1 MTSAAKAAA
10 AKTAAAKAA
19 ASAAKA
25 AAADQNAVKVTP
37 LKPSRQNH
45 LAIARERQLLN
56 NNSSKQGRTNK
67 NEIDKLKIAI
77 DERDDTISS
86 KELELEELQ
95 EKLDKL
101 EEKYKRKKDTFED
114 KVKRMEQKQEEM
126 KEEKEQLEQ
135 DKQELE
141 LEKQKLETALTSAL
155 RALKDGGK
163 FAKTEQSQEHKKVI
177 EKWIKDRGFKK
188 VKFVRGVQLRN
199 FTQKIYQYKFE
210 GEVELTENDFCR
222 IYESFV
228 QETLSNQRQCAQTRA
243 MEAVKSK

>member
-1 MTSAAKAAA
+1 MT
-10 AKTAAAKAA
+10 
-19 ASAAKA
+19 SAAKA

-37 LKPSRQNH
+37 LKASRQNH
-45 LAIARERQLLN
+45 LALARESQLLN

-67 NEIDKLKIAI
+67 NEIEKLKIAI

-101 EEKYKRKKDTFED
+101 EEKHKRKKDTFED

-163 FAKTEQSQEHKKVI
+163 FAKTEQSQECKKVI

-188 VKFVRGVQLRN
+188 VKFVRGVQLRD
-199 FTQKIYQYKFE
+199 FTQKIYQCNFE

-228 QETLSNQRQCAQTRA
+228 QETLSNQRQYVQTRA
-243 MEAVKSK
+243 MEAVKSKWRLVRD